1 MAAYVEYLVTS
12 SRTGQTPMS
21 MSPLLTLTLI
31 ININSEKRL
40 IKIYVD
46 HTLISAFECM
56 KKWVHRG
63 HDEWMMIKVM

>member
-1 MAAYVEYLVTS
+1 
-12 SRTGQTPMS
+12 MS